1 MKSHLIGVEHAPEE
15 ILATPEGTKYFGAGK
30 GCVEEYPDLG
40 HGYTTREEGG
50 EDHEMKSMDPYEIS
64 LVEALNDDIGEISI
78 DCGEGRPQFGF
89 SASVSVN
96 GTLSHVVHAVFG
108 VFGIVVG
115 FGLFVG
121 IAVVLGFC
129 VDSRGTGVYI
139 GNVV

>member
-1 MKSHLIGVEHAPEE
+1 
-15 ILATPEGTKYFGAGK
+15 
-30 GCVEEYPDLG
+30 VEEDPDLG
-40 HGYTTREEGG
+40 HGYPTREEGW

-78 DCGEGRPQFGF
+78 DCGEGCPQFGF

-96 GTLSHVVHAVFG
+96 GTLCHVVHAVFG

-121 IAVVLGFC
+121 VVVVFGFG
-129 VDSRGTGVYI
+129 VYSGGTGVYV